1 MQNKIKANL
10 TLAACAICAAGTLP
24 SVNPGGGIFLGLLN
38 HGFIAATIGGLA
50 DWFAVTALFRKP
62 LGISYRTEI
71 LKRNRQHISDA
82 IVEFVSDDLLKT
94 ENIMDTVR
102 EENTASLLIDFF
114 ENYSGRDK
122 TKTLVREILAELF
135 MNLDSE
141 KISRSIAPIVEGE
154 IKNFDAQKIIA
165 AAVKVTTDDKHARRI
180 LTALFETARKII
192 KSKHMQDAIFEK
204 IVELRQA
211 YEGDSAGRA
220 LVLAS
225 MNLTDEKILSIL
237 NENVEEKISAAVDA
251 LKPSRIFDA
260 KKDKVAQDL
269 IGTFNRT
276 LENATAQIDAEKF
289 QAEFQKLFSGK
300 IDTAGYVKSWLDKNV
315 KGESIWRESVDAL
328 VDRKIDEFIGDAA
341 QQEKFDRIVKNM
353 IEAMVDEY
361 HGEIPALIRE
371 KLNRFSDDELNE
383 FVETRVENDLQMI
396 RINGSVCGGIVGMIL
411 YVVTL
416 IVGQLG

>member
-237 NENVEEKISAAVDA
+237 NENVEEKISTAVDA

-276 LENATAQIDAEKF
+276 LKNATAQIDAEKF

-300 IDTAGYVKSWLDKNV
+300 IDTAGYVKSWLDKKV